1 MSAKTLCPTASFFD
15 GFDKVR
21 SNYRS
26 IMAAVD
32 YSYVSAKVLE
42 RAILLSKANCAKL
55 HIVHVVRTKLPL
67 QSRQTTAMDP
77 SYRDVLL
84 KDAATLF
91 EVAGKK
97 ASEAGIE
104 HTTMRL
110 EGDPAEEIIKYAGE
124 NDIELIV
131 VGSKEKPSTYA
142 PLGSVSSKVATEAHC
157 SVLIER

>member
-1 MSAKTLCPTASFFD
+1 MSAKTTCPTASFFE
-15 GFDKVR
+15 GFNKVR

-42 RAILLSKANCAKL
+42 RAILLSKVNCARL

-77 SYRDVLL
+77 SYKEVLL

-104 HTTMRL
+104 YVTMRL
-110 EGDPAEEIIKYAGE
+110 EGDPAEEIIRYASE
-124 NDIELIV
+124 NGIELIV
-131 VGSKEKPSTYA
+131 VGNKEKPSTYA